1 MPILEAGDA
10 LPADRVAQ
18 RRFAVGVRQ
27 ALHALTGLLD
37 AVAPPSAFAAAF
49 AGFPRLPLPFAA
61 ASFSFAFA
69 FAFAF
74 AFRAMRRHIQ
84 YLLAFAFPFAFPFA
98 FAFAFA
104 FPFRSMRRHIQC
116 LRAFAFRSMRRHIQC
131 LLAFALPSMRRHFQC
146 LLAFALR
153 ASWVD
158 HKAFAFPLSAAFA
171 FPLAHR
177 SMRGPT
183 GSPRLALRRTRP
195 VPDPASRAS
204 TLALTLC
211 ARSNLSRLLAA
222 HTAGHRPLRQT
233 ASNPQKDQ
241 EDPHSLSLPLSAR
254 DPLLTNS

>member
-116 LRAFAFRSMRRHIQC
+116 LRAFA
-131 LLAFALPSMRRHFQC
+131 
-146 LLAFALR
+146 LR